1 MDVSSAPLFLIAVI
15 RPRPECAVE
24 AERELRA
31 LMAGT
36 HQEEGCVFME
46 LVVSDEDPHTW
57 YMLEKFRSRHDWDL
71 HMQSDHVRHGNAVL
85 ADLLR
90 APTELQFFVA
100 K

>member
-1 MDVSSAPLFLIAVI
+1 MDLSSAPLFLIAVI
-15 RPRPECAVE
+15 RPRPECEVE
-24 AERELRA
+24 AEQALRE

-46 LVVSDEDPHTW
+46 LVVSGDDPHTW
-57 YMLEKFRSRHDWDL
+57 YMLEKFSSRPDWDL

-90 APTELQFFVA
+90 EPTELRFYLA
-100 K
+100 R